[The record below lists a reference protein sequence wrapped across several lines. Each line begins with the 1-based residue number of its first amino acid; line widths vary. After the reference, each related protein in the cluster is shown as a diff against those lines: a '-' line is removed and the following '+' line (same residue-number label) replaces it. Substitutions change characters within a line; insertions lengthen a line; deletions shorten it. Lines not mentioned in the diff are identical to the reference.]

1 MIKCLRLEDKCENL
15 EFQKMLSLP
24 YRKNKSEQEQNK
36 DYEKGTK
43 RNRESKKKM
52 KRKRDE
58 YKDQGK

>member
-1 MIKCLRLEDKCENL
+1 MLEGKCEKL

-43 RNRESKKKM
+43 RNRESKKKNEKK
-52 KRKRDE
+52 KR
-58 YKDQGK
+58 